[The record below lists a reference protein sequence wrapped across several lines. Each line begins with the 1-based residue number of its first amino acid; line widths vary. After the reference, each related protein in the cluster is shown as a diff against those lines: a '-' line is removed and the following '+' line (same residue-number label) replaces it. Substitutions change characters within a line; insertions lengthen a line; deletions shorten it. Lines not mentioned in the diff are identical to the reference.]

1 MSTPSGP
8 SIIDAHVTL
17 REAQDLFIK
26 ANEDLKVAPE
36 DPSKQAAV
44 EAAQGKV
51 DAALNELGD
60 AVTDPTKIQVLPD
73 GFPEPPT
80 SGGSRRRRRSKKS
93 RRRSKKSGRR
103 SKKSRRGKGR
113 K

>member
-8 SIIDAHVTL
+8 TIIDAHVTL
-17 REAQDLFIK
+17 REAQDLLIK
-26 ANEDLKVAPE
+26 ANEDLKLAPD
-36 DPSKQAAV
+36 DPSKQAAL

-51 DAALNELGD
+51 DAALNDLGD

-80 SGGSRRRRRSKKS
+80 SGGGRKRSKKSRRRSKKS
-93 RRRSKKSGRR
+93 RRRSKKS
-103 SKKSRRGKGR
+103 RRGKGR